1 MRTRQSKCLHNH
13 NNGTMRQ
20 KYLYYIGYVMLAALT
35 LFFCWLFCLRWGVFG
50 AKVDWISQ
58 HSVIPDYFRKQF
70 YATGKLFPE
79 FAMNLGGGQNIY
91 NYSYYGLY
99 SPLFLVSYALPFVK
113 MSTYVIVME
122 IVCLMASVL
131 LLYLW
136 LCRKGFGGAVSFMTA
151 VVFLLTGPMICQSYS
166 QIMFVNYMPFLILAL
181 LGVDRYFEKSRS
193 GLLAVSTFLMIMT
206 SFYFSIG
213 GMLALVIYG
222 IHCYGR
228 KLEKQGTKATVKGFL
243 CEGVR
248 FLVPMF
254 IAVLMSGVLLV
265 PTALALI
272 GRSSGESSG
281 GSATAESLSALL
293 ASGNVTKILKGL
305 FFPKIR
311 LSGVFYSP
319 YGLGFGTLMLTV
331 LIATMFRR
339 KWSDCIMA
347 WLVAIVAGVPI
358 FVYILNGGLYLRDK
372 ALIPLIPIFGY
383 MLAMYLKRM
392 GQKSFSWFGCIP
404 YVVTMWLIY
413 IGRNQEN
420 VEHLWPLLMIESQIM
435 FGCYLAAGMIK
446 EICQNSKRINQSAT
460 CTKTKD
466 RDGNI
471 ANCMKIWG
479 SRAATL
485 LLAGSMAVFL
495 AVFDNQYA
503 EEKQEMLD
511 PTFYEQVTDQK
522 IGDAVQKATDE
533 AKKDGGFYRT
543 VQLGNDD
550 ENAANLNRVW
560 NIDQNISSIY
570 SSSYNKAYQNFR
582 KDTFGLEQPY
592 RNFLMQS
599 EESNPIYERF
609 MGEKYIVTKSEMTGC
624 RLLEK
629 SGEWNIYENENAA
642 PVIYGTSRL
651 MSEKEYKKLEY
662 PYNQTTL
669 LKKAVVP
676 ENTVRQTD
684 NGQQTDDTVKQTDN
698 GQQSGGADN
707 VDCLHNV
714 ALRFG
719 ENSCISEV
727 DGGYHISA
735 RKDTKVKAEIVSQ
748 IDVNSANTKN
758 DGENTN
764 VENEAKTASGNKV
777 LLLRFKVRNL
787 KPEKDLTIW
796 VNGDRNKLSAKQRVY
811 YNNNTTFTYAVALDS
826 DENQVEVT
834 FSKGKYNLSDME
846 AYIET
851 MPGTE
856 LYESEFLQ
864 NNTKTKGNVIAG
876 NLTMQKDG
884 YLITSI
890 PYDSGFKIQIDG
902 KAVKSEK
909 VNTAFLG
916 CKMKAGEH
924 DIVITYHAPGLAA
937 GKMMSLAGVLGFL
950 VLFLSEQR
958 ESHKKIRQ
966 NL

>member
-1 MRTRQSKCLHNH
+1 MKTRQSRHLHN
-13 NNGTMRQ
+13 
-20 KYLYYIGYVMLAALT
+20 IGYVLLAALT

-99 SPLFLVSYALPFVK
+99 SPLFLLSYALPFVK

-136 LCRKGFGGAVSFMTA
+136 LCRKGFGGAISFMTA

-181 LGVDRYFEKSRS
+181 LGVDRYFEKGRS
-193 GLLAVSTFLMIMT
+193 GLLAVGTFLMIMT

-228 KLEKQGTKATVKGFL
+228 NLEEKNERVTVKGFL
-243 CEGVR
+243 GDGVR
-248 FLVPMF
+248 FLLPVI
-254 IAVLMSGVLLV
+254 IAILASGVLLV

-272 GRSSGESSG
+272 GRSSGETSG
-281 GSATAESLSALL
+281 SSATAESLSVLL
-293 ASGNVTKILKGL
+293 ASGNVKKILKGL
-305 FFPKIR
+305 FFPQIR
-311 LSGVFYSP
+311 LTGVFYSP

-331 LIATMFRR
+331 LVATMFRR
-339 KWSDCIMA
+339 KWSDCVMA
-347 WLVAIVAGVPI
+347 WLVAIVAGVPV

-372 ALIPLIPIFGY
+372 ALIPLIPLFGY

-392 GQKSFSWFGCIP
+392 GQKEFSWTGCVP
-404 YVVTMWLIY
+404 YVVTMLLIY
-413 IGRNQEN
+413 IERNQEG

-446 EICQNSKRINQSAT
+446 EICQNR
-460 CTKTKD
+460 
-466 RDGNI
+466 NI
-471 ANCMKIWG
+471 TNRMKIWG
-479 SRAATL
+479 GRATAL

-511 PTFYEQVTDQK
+511 TTFYEQVTDSK
-522 IGDAVQKATDE
+522 IGDAVQKATRE

-543 VQLGNDD
+543 AQLGNDD

-609 MGEKYIVTKSEMTGC
+609 MGEKYIVTKSEMKDC
-624 RLLEK
+624 NLLEK

-642 PVIYGTSRL
+642 PIIYGTSQL
-651 MSEKEYKKLEY
+651 MGEKEYKKLEY
-662 PYNQTTL
+662 PYNQITL

-676 ENTVRQTD
+676 ESAAENNMETVD
-684 NGQQTDDTVKQTDN
+684 Y
-698 GQQSGGADN
+698 
-707 VDCLHNV
+707 LHNV
-714 ALRFG
+714 ALQFG
-719 ENSCISEV
+719 ENSCISEA

-735 RKDTKVKAEIVSQ
+735 KKDTKVKAEIV
-748 IDVNSANTKN
+748 NETKT
-758 DGENTN
+758 D
-764 VENEAKTASGNKV
+764 AGNRV
-777 LLLRFKVRNL
+777 LLLRFKVKNL
-787 KPEKDLTIW
+787 RPSKDLTIW
-796 VNGDRNKLSAKQRVY
+796 INGDRNKLSAKQRVY

-826 DENQVEVT
+826 DENQIDVT
-834 FSKGKYNLSDME
+834 FSKGKYDLSDVE
-846 AYIET
+846 AYVET
-851 MPGTE
+851 VPGTD
-856 LYESEFLQ
+856 LYESEFQ
-864 NNTKTKGNVIAG
+864 KNDTKTKGNVIAG

-890 PYDSGFKIQIDG
+890 PYDSGFKIQVDG
-902 KAVKSEK
+902 KNVKSEK

-924 DIVITYHAPGLAA
+924 DVSITYHAPGLAA
-937 GKMMSLAGVLGFL
+937 GKMMSLVGMIGFL
-950 VLFLSEQR
+950 ILEFVER
-958 ESHKKIRQ
+958 RKVK
-966 NL
+966 